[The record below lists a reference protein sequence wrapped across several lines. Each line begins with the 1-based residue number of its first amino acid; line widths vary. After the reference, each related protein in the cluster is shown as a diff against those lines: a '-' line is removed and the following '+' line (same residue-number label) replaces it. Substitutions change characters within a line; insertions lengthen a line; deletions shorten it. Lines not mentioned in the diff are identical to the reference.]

1 MAGRKGFPHVIYARI
16 WRWPDLHK
24 NELKHV
30 KFCQF
35 AFDLKCDSVCVNPYH
50 YERVVSPGIGKLFSN
65 IYNALALRHFICI
78 VDLSSLS
85 LQSSGG
91 ASSSGAMVKD
101 EYLSRSMDI
110 DGSGVGHSQPQMG
123 MGMSTPGV
131 SGVVPQIPPPLQQQQ
146 PPPQTIQH
154 HGPPPT
160 PTFSS
165 MMPHPS
171 QNQGQC
177 KHHFI
182 VQLSIA

>member
-1 MAGRKGFPHVIYARI
+1 MQP
-16 WRWPDLHK
+16 
-24 NELKHV
+24 
-30 KFCQF
+30 
-35 AFDLKCDSVCVNPYH
+35 
-50 YERVVSPGIGKLFSN
+50 
-65 IYNALALRHFICI
+65 
-78 VDLSSLS
+78 
-85 LQSSGG
+85 SGG

-177 KHHFI
+177 KHISLCNFR
-182 VQLSIA
+182 LRNSDE

>member
-1 MAGRKGFPHVIYARI
+1 M
-16 WRWPDLHK
+16 HK

-50 YERVVSPGIGKLFSN
+50 YERVVSPGIGTFTINLESETICFNAVSCLF
-65 IYNALALRHFICI
+65 FII
-78 VDLSSLS
+78 DLSSLS
-85 LQSSGG
+85 LQPSGG

-101 EYLSRSMDI
+101 EYLARSMDV
-110 DGSGVGHSQPQMG
+110 DGGGGHPQSQMG

-131 SGVVPQIPPPLQQQQ
+131 SGVVPQIPPPLQQ

-177 KHHFI
+177 KSNYCAICLRCCLTLF
-182 VQLSIA
+182 